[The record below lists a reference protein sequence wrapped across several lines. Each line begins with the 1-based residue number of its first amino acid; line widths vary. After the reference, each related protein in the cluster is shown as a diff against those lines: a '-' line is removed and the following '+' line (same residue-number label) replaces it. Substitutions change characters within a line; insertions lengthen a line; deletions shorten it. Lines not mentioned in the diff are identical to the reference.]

1 MASPRQQVSIETQP
15 SPVDQELRRLQ
26 SELLETQQQVTRL
39 LNLLE
44 KQQARL
50 NAQETSVARLDRILM
65 EILTGRTW
73 RALRFAGDMA
83 KKILPS
89 RVASRSASKSSVAT
103 EAGRRTKS
111 YLVCDDPKPT
121 DARPRGGKVVVRGWC
136 LAEGGVDCVEIQ
148 VGDLPAIRIQPNVLR
163 PDVKKEHPEIDSTG
177 HAGFHVDVDTS
188 SAQNGQHVITARLLS
203 NGVSIREAETTVLID
218 HERGFASSYEQW
230 IHEFEKSNDEI
241 IQLKLPN
248 LRRQPLISIVMPVY
262 NTVESEL
269 TDSIQSVI
277 DQSYPYWE
285 LCIADDHSSKPEVKR
300 ILEKFAGLMST
311 IKVSYRTEQG
321 GISAA
326 SNTALAMATGEYVCF
341 LDHDD
346 TLAPHALA
354 YVCEALDRHPNADF
368 LYSDEDKIDAR
379 GSRVEPFFKPKW
391 SPDLLR
397 SENYISHLSVLRSD
411 LLDSV
416 GGFRSAF
423 DGSQDYDLVL
433 RATEKAS
440 EIVHIARVL
449 YHWRAGVASTATALE
464 NKIYTVNTAEQALAE
479 HCARTAN
486 SARVEGGLVTG
497 RWRMRYPIAEDARV
511 SIIIASGGKVD
522 VLRANLQSIF
532 GKTTYSSYEVVVIDN
547 SKHGEIEKLVT
558 GFNSGSSTLR
568 YIDWRNKRFNYSE
581 INNVAART
589 CNSPV
594 LLFLNDDTSVIEPG
608 WLEAMVELVA
618 RPDVGAVGAKL
629 LYPDGRIQHAGV
641 VMGIYDNCGHAFK
654 GLDGGRSHYF
664 DFSDVIRNVSAI
676 TGACL
681 MAKAD
686 VFWEAGGF
694 DEQTFAVAFNDIDL
708 SLKIGS
714 LGYLILYTPHA
725 VLHHHEAFSKTSKD
739 LVPHPEEVEAM
750 RRKWGKTID
759 ADPYYSPN
767 LTRNDEDY
775 SLRTLS

>member
-1 MASPRQQVSIETQP
+1 MASTRQQISIETPP
-15 SPVDQELRRLQ
+15 SSVQQELQRLE
-26 SELLETQQQVTRL
+26 SELLETQQQVRKL
-39 LNLLE
+39 LGLLE
-44 KQQARL
+44 RQQARL
-50 NAQETSVARLDRILM
+50 DAQETSVARLDRILM

-73 RALRFAGDMA
+73 RALRFASELA
-83 KKILPS
+83 KKVLPT
-89 RVASRSASKSSVAT
+89 RALSSVSKDSAPT
-103 EAGRRTKS
+103 QAGRKIRS
-111 YLVCDDPKPT
+111 FLVCDDPKPADT
-121 DARPRGGKVVVRGWC
+121 RPRGGRVVVRGWC

-148 VGDLPAIRIQPNVLR
+148 IGDLPPVRTKPNVAR
-163 PDVKKEHPEIDSTG
+163 PDVKKEHPQLDTTG
-177 HAGFHVDVDTS
+177 QAGFYVEADTS
-188 SAQNGQHVITARLLS
+188 SAPNGRRPIAIRLFA
-203 NGVSIREAETTVLID
+203 NGTVIREAETAVLID
-218 HERGFASSYEQW
+218 HEKGFASPYDQW
-230 IHEFEKSNDEI
+230 IQEFEKPNDEI
-241 IQLKLPN
+241 IQLRLPN

-262 NTVESEL
+262 NAVESEL
-269 TDSIQSVI
+269 TSAIQSVV

-285 LCIADDHSSKPEVKR
+285 LCIADDHSSKPEIRR

-326 SNTALAMATGEYVCF
+326 SNTALATATGEYVCF

-368 LYSDEDKIDAR
+368 LYSDEDKLDIR
-379 GSRVEPFFKPKW
+379 GNRFDPFFKPKW

-397 SENYISHLSVLRSD
+397 SENYVTHLSVLRRD
-411 LLDSV
+411 LLDNV

-433 RATEKAS
+433 RATEAAS
-440 EIVHIARVL
+440 EIVHIPRVL
-449 YHWRAGVASTATALE
+449 YHWRAGIASTASALE
-464 NKIYTVNTAEQALAE
+464 NKSYTVSAGERALTE
-479 HCARTAN
+479 HCERTAN
-486 SARVEGGLVTG
+486 KARVEPGVVTG
-497 RWRMRYPIAEDARV
+497 RWRMRYAIAEDARV

-522 VLRANLQSIF
+522 VLRTNLQSLF
-532 GKTTYSSYEVVVIDN
+532 GKTTYSNYEVVVIDN

-558 GFNSGSSTLR
+558 NFDSGTHTVR

-589 CNSPV
+589 CDSPV

-608 WLEAMVELVA
+608 WLEAMVELIA
-618 RPDVGAVGAKL
+618 RPEVGAVGAKL

-681 MAKAD
+681 MAKAN
-686 VFWEAGGF
+686 VFWEVGGF

-714 LGYLILYTPHA
+714 LGYRVLYTPHA
-725 VLHHHEAFSKTSKD
+725 VLYHHEAFSKTSRD

-750 RRKWGKTID
+750 RRKWGKIID

>member
-15 SPVDQELRRLQ
+15 QSVHQELKRLEA
-26 SELLETQQQVTRL
+26 ELMETQQQVTRL

-44 KQQARL
+44 MQQARL

-73 RALRFAGDMA
+73 RALRFASEVA

-89 RVASRSASKSSVAT
+89 RVGSSSILKGSSAT
-103 EAGRRTKS
+103 EAGRRIKS

-121 DARPRGGKVVVRGWC
+121 DTRPRGGKVVVRGWC
-136 LAEGGVDCVEIQ
+136 IAEGGVDGVEIQ
-148 VGDLPAIRIQPNVLR
+148 VGDLPVIQAKPNIPR
-163 PDVKKEHPEIDSTG
+163 PDVKKEHPELDATG
-177 HAGFHVDVDTS
+177 KAGFQVDVNTS
-188 SAQNGQHVITARLLS
+188 FVPNGQHTVTIRLLS
-203 NGVSIREAETTVLID
+203 KGVSIREAETTVLID
-218 HERGFASSYEQW
+218 HEKGFASSYEQW
-230 IHEFEKSNDEI
+230 IQEFEKPNDEI

-248 LRRQPLISIVMPVY
+248 LRRQPLISVVMPVY

-269 TDSIQSVI
+269 TSAIQSVI

-285 LCIADDHSSKPEVKR
+285 LCIADDKSSKPEVKR
-300 ILEKFAGLMST
+300 ILDKFAGLMST

-354 YVCEALDRHPNADF
+354 YVCEALDRHPTADF
-368 LYSDEDKIDAR
+368 LYSDEDKIDVKGNR
-379 GSRVEPFFKPKW
+379 FEPFFKPKW

-397 SENYISHLSVLRSD
+397 SENYIAHLSLLRSD
-411 LLDSV
+411 LLDGV

-423 DGSQDYDLVL
+423 DGSQDYDLIL
-433 RATEKAS
+433 RASEKAS
-440 EIVHIARVL
+440 EIVHIPRVL

-464 NKIYTVNTAEQALAE
+464 NKGYTVSAAERALAD
-479 HCARTAN
+479 HCERVANGARMEPA
-486 SARVEGGLVTG
+486 SVTG
-497 RWRMRYPIAEDARV
+497 RWRMRYPIAEGARV

-522 VLRANLQSIF
+522 VLQANLQSIF
-532 GKTTYSSYEVVVIDN
+532 SKTTYSSYEVVVIDN

-558 GFNSGSSTLR
+558 GFDSSSQTLR

-589 CNSPV
+589 CSSPV

-608 WLEAMVELVA
+608 WLDAMVELAA

-641 VMGIYDNCGHAFK
+641 VMGLFDNCGHAFK

-714 LGYLILYTPHA
+714 LGYRVLYTPHA

>member
-1 MASPRQQVSIETQP
+1 MGK
-15 SPVDQELRRLQ
+15 ELYRLQ
-26 SELLETQQQVTRL
+26 SDLLATQQQVKRL
-39 LNLLE
+39 TSLLE

-73 RALRFAGDMA
+73 RALRFAGELA
-83 KKILPS
+83 KKMLPS
-89 RVASRSASKSSVAT
+89 GIARFASSRQSTAT
-103 EAGRRTKS
+103 DAGRRIKS
-111 YLVCDDPKPT
+111 FLVCDEPKQDDT
-121 DARPRGGKVVVRGWC
+121 RPRGGRVVVRGWC
-136 LAEGGVDCVEIQ
+136 LAEGGVESIEIQ
-148 VGDLPAIRIQPNVLR
+148 IGDLPPVRRAPNMPR
-163 PDVKKEHPEIDSTG
+163 PDVKKEHPDLDATG
-177 HAGFHVDVDTS
+177 KAGFLVDVDTS
-188 SAQNGQHVITARLLS
+188 KLPNGQHDVTVRLIAQ
-203 NGVSIREAETTVLID
+203 GRSIREAETSVLID
-218 HERGFASSYEQW
+218 HQRGFASPYEQW
-230 IHEFEKSNDEI
+230 IHEFEKPNDEV

-248 LRRQPLISIVMPVY
+248 LKRQPLISVIMPVY
-262 NTVESEL
+262 NTVEAEL
-269 TDSIQSVI
+269 ISAIQSVI

-285 LCIADDHSSKPEVKR
+285 LCIADDQSSKPEVKR
-300 ILEKFAGLMST
+300 VLDKFASMVST
-311 IKVSYRTEQG
+311 IKVACRPEQG

-326 SNTALAMATGEYVCF
+326 SNTALEMATGEFVCF

-354 YVCEALDRHPNADF
+354 YACEAIDKHPEAEF
-368 LYSDEDKIDAR
+368 FYSDEDKIDAEGNR
-379 GSRVEPFFKPKW
+379 YDPFFKPEW

-397 SENYISHLSVLRSD
+397 SENYIAHLCLLRRD
-411 LLDSV
+411 LLDKV
-416 GGFRSAF
+416 EGFRTTF
-423 DGSQDYDLVL
+423 DGSQDYDLML
-433 RATEKAS
+433 RASEKAA
-440 EIVHIARVL
+440 EIVHIPRVL
-449 YHWRAGVASTATALE
+449 YHWRAGAASTATTLE
-464 NKIYTVNTAEQALAE
+464 NKGYTVKAAERALAE
-479 HCARTAN
+479 HCE
-486 SARVEGGLVTG
+486 RVGNGAHPEPGIVTG
-497 RWRMRYPIAEDARV
+497 RWRMRYPIAEDAHV

-522 VLRANLQSIF
+522 VLRTNLQSIF
-532 GKTTYSSYEVVVIDN
+532 SKTTYQRYEVVVIDN

-558 GFNSGSSTLR
+558 GFSSAPRTLR
-568 YIDWRNKRFNYSE
+568 YIDWRNKPFNYSH
-581 INNVAART
+581 INNTAART
-589 CNSPV
+589 CSSPV

-608 WLEAMVELVA
+608 WLEAMVELIA

-641 VMGIYDNCGHAFK
+641 VMGLFDNCGHAFK
-654 GLDGGRSHYF
+654 GLDGGCSHYF

-686 VFWEAGGF
+686 LFWEVGGF

-714 LGYLILYTPHA
+714 LGYHVLYTPHA

-750 RRKWGKTID
+750 RRKWGKIIE
-759 ADPYYSPN
+759 ADPYYSPH